1 MIQERIADGI
11 AIERHN
17 DCTRYTMQPYCDED
31 KAFVALVLIS
41 VVLYQIPRF
50 VSYVDGVV
58 TGQII
63 PMIIPY
69 LRAVPWVNELLY
81 DDIRWYDLL
90 LGVLQLC
97 ITTAV
102 VFFLL
107 YLLNLLLKRHEPQS
121 QIVEIFP
128 DKLIVHKKN
137 KKNIYDSKRIEEASI
152 FNKYANVLK
161 ATSNPAN
168 GDGCS
173 YSDISRRIVHYT
185 PEAKDALL
193 WTIRIRYESSYIPVF
208 VNLKTASVEALFADF
223 TTALFKK

>member
-1 MIQERIADGI
+1 MIQEKIVDGI

-31 KAFVALVLIS
+31 KAFVTVVLIS

-63 PMIIPY
+63 PMILPY
-69 LRAVPWVNELLY
+69 LRAVPWMNELLY
-81 DDIRWYDLL
+81 DTRWYDIL

-97 ITTAV
+97 ITMAV

-121 QIVEIFP
+121 QIVEICP

-168 GDGCS
+168 GDGGS

-185 PEAKDALL
+185 SEAKDALL
-193 WTIRIRYESSYIPVF
+193 WTIRIRYESSYIPV
-208 VNLKTASVEALFADF
+208 LMHLRTDDAEALFADF